1 MINHQSEAAGAITR
15 MAKIQYKIRRMARKF
30 TPARFRQKLSVE
42 EPLRVRNQVEDEC
55 ERGSPSLAVSPGV
68 KEICP
73 DRFQNYF
80 LLGGG
85 AVFRSAA
92 DFSNSVTAEAFSS

>member
-1 MINHQSEAAGAITR
+1 MRNH
-15 MAKIQYKIRRMARKF
+15 
-30 TPARFRQKLSVE
+30 
-42 EPLRVRNQVEDEC
+42 VEDEC
-55 ERGSPSLAVSPGV
+55 EAGSPRLAVSPAV

-73 DRFQNYF
+73 DTFQNYF

-85 AVFRSAA
+85 AGFRSAA